1 MFQIVLTE
9 NRHKVKVLYRYAR
22 ENDANNR
29 FQKLKSQAVFFPK
42 TKIYKGKKLQD
53 VGYEVLLLKKK
64 EDGDK
69 NRIIKN
75 EIGKFVEEVSNNPEW
90 VIIASAPYP
99 MEENFN
105 VTGANRK
112 LTGKE
117 ILDNLVLTN
126 KQKNNP
132 KQLLI
137 LKNKL
142 IIESLSIY
150 VVTCKNTEQA
160 IKLYNR
166 IRTHCYDN
174 KITNILFFGTIVKKD
189 YKVWYKRLHDRLG
202 IEYNRLYRTSSR

>member
-9 NRHKVKVLYRYAR
+9 NRHKVKVLYHYAR

-64 EDGDK
+64 EEGDK

-174 KITNILFFGTIVKKD
+174 KITNILFFGTISKKD
-189 YKVWYKRLHDRLG
+189 YKIWYKRLHDRLG
-202 IEYNRLYRTSSR
+202 IEYDRLYRTSSR

>member
-1 MFQIVLTE
+1 MFQIVLTK
-9 NRHKVKVLYRYAR
+9 NRHKIKVLYDYKR

-29 FQKLKSQAVFFPK
+29 FKKLKSQVVFFPK
-42 TKIYKGKKLQD
+42 TKIYKGKELQD

-64 EDGDK
+64 VEGDK
-69 NRIIKN
+69 NRIVKN
-75 EIGKFVEEVSNNPEW
+75 EIGKFVEEVSDNPEW
-90 VIIASAPYP
+90 SIIASAPYP

-132 KQLLI
+132 KQLLL

-189 YKVWYKRLHDRLG
+189 YTVWYKRLHSRLG
-202 IEYNRLYRTSSR
+202 IGYNRLYRASSR